1 MEAGLMADLGD
12 KVSALE
18 IELEDVRSEFSDM
31 EDELLEAQV
40 YIGELEHDLSSA
52 REEIESIPVIEYE
65 TITEMVFEADGRKME
80 GSDVGGWLLA
90 RLRGIVNSYG

>member
-1 MEAGLMADLGD
+1 MSELGD
-12 KVSALE
+12 RVSALE
-18 IELEDVRSEFSDM
+18 TELEEANSEASDM

-40 YIGELEHDLSSA
+40 YIGELEMDLSSA

-80 GSDVGGWLLA
+80 GRDVGGWLLA